1 MAEWSGE
8 NRRLDYNSGNPLS
21 RAVRSV
27 VRLVELESDRWF
39 LWVPVF
45 FGAGIGLYFA
55 LPVEPAVYSII
66 VALCITLSLSIAAR
80 NSAFVWSVCVA
91 CFCASL
97 GFTDARLR
105 TLSVA
110 QPSLE
115 RTGGFQVLRGGGLR
129 EPRPGSRAVIA
140 SR

>member
-80 NSAFVWSVCVA
+80 NSAFVWSV
-91 CFCASL
+91 
-97 GFTDARLR
+97 
-105 TLSVA
+105 
-110 QPSLE
+110 
-115 RTGGFQVLRGGGLR
+115 
-129 EPRPGSRAVIA
+129 
-140 SR
+140 